1 MISDWA
7 REIYRRSGHCVYIF
21 VDIRDGFWAIDM
33 NHDNRVSPDNNNWVW
48 ENYWQGDRMALCLD
62 SDYFTYDEA
71 VSRDWK
77 LFFSAFED
85 GARLLDICTGNGAV
99 GLLALEAAKEQGKSF
114 HVTGADR
121 AEIDPAK
128 FVTSI
133 SEALSQITFDG
144 GVDISNLPY
153 ADASFDGVSGQYA
166 LEYTNIPESL
176 TEIARVLKPQA
187 RVRFLLHASEGTIA
201 QGATRELSRIAEFRA
216 AADIFGLAG
225 RAIDAALKQKKM
237 PQPSRAVV
245 EKTSQAEARFRTALQ
260 ACEGTYEKSDR
271 DFVFG
276 ILSTLVNALQAVPH
290 YDEPVIRQ
298 QFENIEISLDAHEGR
313 IKALS
318 QSAVD
323 FASCEVIGESLRKLG
338 FEPSQILASKVEG
351 SHIGWIVS
359 AVRS

>member
-1 MISDWA
+1 MD
-7 REIYRRSGHCVYIF
+7 
-21 VDIRDGFWAIDM
+21 FWAIVM
-33 NHDNRVSPDNNNWVW
+33 NRNNSVSPDNNNWVW

-77 LFFSAFED
+77 SFFSAFED

-99 GLLALEAAKEQGKSF
+99 ALLALEASKEQGKSF
-114 HVTGADR
+114 HITGADR
-121 AEIDPAK
+121 AEINPAK
-128 FVTSI
+128 FVTSN
-133 SEALSQITFDG
+133 SDALSQIGFDG

-153 ADASFDGVSGQYA
+153 SDARFDGVSGQYA
-166 LEYTNIPESL
+166 LEYTNISESL
-176 TEIARVLKPQA
+176 VEIARVLKPQA

-201 QGATRELSRIAEFRA
+201 QGATRELNRIADFRA
-216 AADIFGLAG
+216 AANIFELAK

-245 EKTSQAEARFRTALQ
+245 EKTSQAEAKFRTALQ
-260 ACEGTYEKSDR
+260 ACEGTYDR
-271 DFVFG
+271 SEHDFVFG

-298 QFENIEISLDAHEGR
+298 QFENVKTSLDAHEGR
-313 IKALS
+313 LKSLS

-323 FASCEVIGESLRKLG
+323 YASCEVIGETLRNLG
-338 FEPSQILASKVEG
+338 FEPSPILASKVEG
-351 SHIGWIVS
+351 NHIGWIVS